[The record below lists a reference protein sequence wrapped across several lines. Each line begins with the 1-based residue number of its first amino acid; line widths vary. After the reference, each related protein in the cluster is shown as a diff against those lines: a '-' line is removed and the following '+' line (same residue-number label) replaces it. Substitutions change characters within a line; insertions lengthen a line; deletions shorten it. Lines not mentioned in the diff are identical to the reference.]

1 MPLFDY
7 KCVGC
12 EETFESLQPSDRDV
26 IFCPKCKQIA
36 AIRQL
41 SAPSFRMTGSRAANG
56 YGAKFIDT
64 PGRHGGVWSSGY
76 SFHSNRGG
84 QVEADQGK

>member
-1 MPLFDY
+1 MPLYDY
-7 KCVGC
+7 KCDKC
-12 EETFESLQPSDRDV
+12 NEKFEALTPVKLSSV
-26 IFCPKCKQIA
+26 ACPKCGFSTLH
-36 AIRQL
+36 RL
-41 SAPSFRMTGSRAANG
+41 PSAPSFRMTGARAANG

-84 QVEADQGK
+84 QVEANQGK